1 MNSYGI
7 TESQQVAT
15 PMEAAIEEMQRLGCT
30 LLHDVM
36 AAPVLDEARQ
46 RLDAVYQK
54 QAAEFGPERLTAIQ
68 ETDLARCPL
77 AYDPWFMRL
86 PVMEPVASVIANL
99 LGSYYLLNLQNGIIN
114 RPNIVHHQT
123 SWHRDLPYQNW
134 VCTKPLAVNA
144 MFCIDDFTLESGGT
158 LMLPHSHRFEKFP
171 SPEYVKAHELTV
183 SARAG
188 CVIIFDAML
197 YHRAGANRSQHVRRG
212 INHMFSI
219 PLFKQQIAIPQALR
233 GAGIEP
239 PIDMRR
245 LLGYETEEPAT
256 ALEWRQRRWEKM
268 HTA

>member
-15 PMEAAIEEMQRLGCT
+15 ATEAAVEEMHRLGCT
-30 LLHDVM
+30 LLHGVM
-36 AAPVLDEARQ
+36 TGPELVEARQ
-46 RLDAVYQK
+46 RLDAVYEK
-54 QAAEFGPERLTAIQ
+54 QVAEFGAERLAAIQ

-86 PVMEPVASVIANL
+86 AVMEPVSSVISAL
-99 LGSYYLLNLQNGIIN
+99 LGNYHLLNLQNGIIN
-114 RPNIVHHQT
+114 RPSIVHHQS

-144 MFCIDDFTLESGGT
+144 MFCIDDFTLDSGGT

-171 SPEYVKAHELTV
+171 SQEYVKAHELTV
-183 SARAG
+183 SAPAG

-197 YHRAGANRSQHVRRG
+197 YHRAGANSSQHIRRG

-219 PLFKQQIAIPQALR
+219 PLLKQQIAIPQALR
-233 GAGIEP
+233 AAGIEP
-239 PIDMRR
+239 PMDMRR
-245 LLGYETEEPAT
+245 MLGYETEEPAS
-256 ALEWRQRRWEKM
+256 ALDWRQRRWEKM
-268 HTA
+268 PKA